1 MVSAVVPILT
11 TRQSPHG
18 SVAFF
23 FSNTLFLAWH
33 YFAIINV
40 HLLTINIKL
49 LVLYD
54 PTEVVC
60 NFMFPDI
67 PHEAHAHLL
76 NVHAI
81 SHSFINATF
90 DLGVLCFACSS
101 HGIRDFGYAYR
112 HSFKNMFSLSTSSTS
127 GRKRLSNILS
137 NIYNFFSLSCQI

>member
-1 MVSAVVPILT
+1 MIQQKL
-11 TRQSPHG
+11 
-18 SVAFF
+18 
-23 FSNTLFLAWH
+23 
-33 YFAIINV
+33 FAI
-40 HLLTINIKL
+40 LCFLTYRTK
-49 LVLYD
+49 
-54 PTEVVC
+54 
-60 NFMFPDI
+60 
-67 PHEAHAHLL
+67 AHAHLL

-137 NIYNFFSLSCQI
+137 NIYNFFFIILPDMIELFSVLAIKHYQFKNFILEISIVK